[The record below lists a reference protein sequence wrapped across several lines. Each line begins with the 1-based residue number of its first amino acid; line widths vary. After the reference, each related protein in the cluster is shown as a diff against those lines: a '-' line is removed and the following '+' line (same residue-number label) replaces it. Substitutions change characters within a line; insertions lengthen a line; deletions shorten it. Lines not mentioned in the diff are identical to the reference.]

1 MADRFTRR
9 LVTIPFVVC
18 CFFLSAALFPA
29 LLLLALLVDLVRAP
43 RQLTT
48 TRLITFALCFLAVE
62 VFGLV
67 LLFFTFLTT
76 RANTR
81 PRLARTFAI
90 QRLYTAAHLAS
101 VTRLFSLRFIIEGE
115 DQVAPGPLLIFVR
128 HASIIDT
135 LVPGGFIANV
145 HHLELRYV
153 LKKELL
159 VEPCLDI
166 AGHWLPNRFVAR
178 GGENTAAEL
187 QALRALKAGI
197 GAHEGVLIYP
207 EGTRFSRGKR
217 QALIDKLEGDAKE
230 RARRLRHLLP
240 VRRGGV
246 LSLLDASPHCDVL
259 FVAHHGLE
267 GFGRIADIWRGKLV
281 GQTVRV
287 RFTRVKAD
295 AVPTTDDARLSWMN
309 DQWQRIDDW
318 LEGLGE

>member
-1 MADRFTRR
+1 MRNRYTRR
-9 LVTIPFVVC
+9 LVTIPTVVLA
-18 CFFLSAALFPA
+18 FTLVLALFPA
-29 LLLLALLVDLVRAP
+29 LLVIALAIDLVRGP
-43 RQLTT
+43 KTLSS
-48 TRLITFALCFLAVE
+48 TRLFAFGLCFLAVE
-62 VFGLV
+62 NFGLA

-76 RANTR
+76 RAGTR
-81 PRLARTFAI
+81 ARAARTFSI
-90 QRLYTAAHLAS
+90 QRLYTAGHLAS
-101 VTRLFSLRFIIEGE
+101 VTRLFSLRFVVEGA
-115 DQVAPGPLLIFVR
+115 DVIVPGPLLIFVR

-166 AGHWLPNRFVAR
+166 AGHWIPNRFVER

-187 QALRALKAGI
+187 QALRELKAGL
-197 GAHEGVLIYP
+197 GANEGVLIYP

-217 QALIDKLEGDAKE
+217 RALIDKLEGDAKE
-230 RARRLRHLLP
+230 RASRLRHLLP

-246 LSLLDASPHCDVL
+246 LSLLDASPRCDVL

-281 GQTVRV
+281 GKTVRV
-287 RFTRVKAD
+287 RFTRVRAD
-295 AVPTTDDARLSWMN
+295 AVPTTDDARLAWMN
-309 DQWQRIDDW
+309 DQWQQLDDW
-318 LEGLGE
+318 LEGLGA